1 MSNFSE
7 RQILLWHVIAESK
20 AESIMASLH
29 MFSSI
34 SVQCYSLKVF
44 SEKNDSISL
53 ILGWK
58 MVDLRNVL
66 KFFMLLFS
74 RNIERY

>member
-1 MSNFSE
+1 MSNLSE
-7 RQILLWHVIAESK
+7 RQILLWHVMAESK

-44 SEKNDSISL
+44 SEKTIQL
-53 ILGWK
+53 A
-58 MVDLRNVL
+58 
-66 KFFMLLFS
+66 
-74 RNIERY
+74 

>member
-44 SEKNDSISL
+44 SEKTISL